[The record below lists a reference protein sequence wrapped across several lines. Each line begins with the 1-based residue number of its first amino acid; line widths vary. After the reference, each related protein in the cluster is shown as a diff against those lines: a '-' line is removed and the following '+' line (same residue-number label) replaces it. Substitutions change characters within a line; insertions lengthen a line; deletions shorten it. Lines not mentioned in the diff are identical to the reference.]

1 MRDMESKLNF
11 PSFMRF
17 LQSSVQEKP
26 LLPLYYTSSNSTHS
40 LRTTASNPSTQI
52 QIVSPPQMS
61 VTQKVK

>member
-26 LLPLYYTSSNSTHS
+26 LLPLYYTSSNS
-40 LRTTASNPSTQI
+40 LRTTTSNPSTQI
-52 QIVSPPQMS
+52 QIISPPQMS
-61 VTQKVK
+61 LNSQKVK

>member
-17 LQSSVQEKP
+17 LQSSVKEKP
-26 LLPLYYTSSNSTHS
+26 LLPLYYTSANS
-40 LRTTASNPSTQI
+40 LRTTTSNPSTQI
-52 QIVSPPQMS
+52 QIISPPQMS